1 MGKLFDRLDHE
12 WELVQIDK
20 TEQQVGA
27 IHCPA
32 HARFESFC
40 TACAEADST
49 QLTGFQIATL
59 EQVGR
64 SDRYRLAKSKVGPA
78 VGYFEKLRRASRM
91 KLLQTGSLMSDL
103 RAIRAICKACPK
115 CYEDETGLTKGC
127 ELHRKRL
134 YKVMKAI
141 KYAGEA
147 NMGTRLA
154 QGRVWGEDEAELTR
168 DDRGLNKF
176 EKWYSDDKRDGQWT
190 GLDAKR
196 YDVPFTYLGWLEA
209 RLEDEEITFPEFSAE
224 KARLAKY
231 AQI

>member
-1 MGKLFDRLDHE
+1 MSKLFDRLDHE
-12 WELVQIDK
+12 WELAQIDK
-20 TEQQVGA
+20 AEQQVG
-27 IHCPA
+27 
-32 HARFESFC
+32 
-40 TACAEADST
+40 T
-49 QLTGFQIATL
+49 QLTGFQLASL

-91 KLLQTGSLMSDL
+91 KLLRTGQLMSDL
-103 RAIRAICKACPK
+103 RKAVAICKACPG
-115 CYEDETGLTKGC
+115 CSETESGGWRCCEKHATFFKGYTDAQG
-127 ELHRKRL
+127 KRQPGVFMAV
-134 YKVMKAI
+134 KW
-141 KYAGEA
+141 AGED
-147 NMGTRLA
+147 NMQTRLA

-168 DDRGLNKF
+168 DGSLNRF

-224 KARLAKY
+224 KARLAEY
-231 AQI
+231 ASA